1 MEERNQH
8 INTGDYMVGLDIGTT
23 KISVMIGRKNQ
34 YGKLEI
40 LGTGRAVSNGVARG
54 IVANI
59 DKTVDSIKEAI
70 TEAKK
75 KSGIEID
82 EVFVGIAGQHIK
94 SLQHRGELVRDNIEI
109 EIEKADIDK
118 LKSNMFK
125 LITIPGEE
133 VIHVIPQEYTVDGE
147 DGIQDPK
154 GMAGVKLEANF
165 HVITAQVGAVRNI
178 IRCVEKAGLT
188 PKELV
193 LEPFASAVATLDEDE
208 LREGVALVD
217 IGGRTTDVAIFLDN
231 IIRHTAVI
239 PFGGNVITKDIKT
252 GLSILEKQA
261 ELLKIKFGS
270 AMYTEDQENVMV
282 SIPGLRGREPK
293 EIAVK
298 NLSEIIGAQPIKGR
312 HINME
317 SLYEYG
323 SRRGFWRIH
332 KLFQEKKIPITIFGV
347 GMALEKNPDICN
359 AIKDAGYEVASHGW
373 RWIDY
378 QNIKK
383 SEEKKHMKLAIQT
396 HKRIF
401 GDRPSG
407 WYTGR
412 CSPNTR
418 DLVMEDGGFLYDSD
432 SYSDDLPYWE
442 TRGKKKQLII
452 PYTLDNNDM
461 RFATNQGFNTGDH
474 FFTYLKDSFDALYE
488 EGKTNPKM
496 MSVGLHCRIV
506 GKPGRIQALKKF
518 LNYIKKHKNVWVCK
532 RVDIAK
538 HWIKNYSK

>member
-1 MEERNQH
+1 MSKKNPR
-8 INTGDYMVGLDIGTT
+8 D
-23 KISVMIGRKNQ
+23 MIG
-34 YGKLEI
+34 YGSKDQKI
-40 LGTGRAVSNGVARG
+40 KWPNNARIAVQIVLNYEEGAENCVLNGD
-54 IVANI
+54 NN
-59 DKTVDSIKEAI
+59 S
-70 TEAKK
+70 
-75 KSGIEID
+75 
-82 EVFVGIAGQHIK
+82 EVF
-94 SLQHRGELVRDNIEI
+94 
-109 EIEKADIDK
+109 
-118 LKSNMFK
+118 
-125 LITIPGEE
+125 
-133 VIHVIPQEYTVDGE
+133 
-147 DGIQDPK
+147 
-154 GMAGVKLEANF
+154 
-165 HVITAQVGAVRNI
+165 
-178 IRCVEKAGLT
+178 
-188 PKELV
+188 
-193 LEPFASAVATLDEDE
+193 
-208 LREGVALVD
+208 
-217 IGGRTTDVAIFLDN
+217 
-231 IIRHTAVI
+231 
-239 PFGGNVITKDIKT
+239 
-252 GLSILEKQA
+252 
-261 ELLKIKFGS
+261 
-270 AMYTEDQENVMV
+270 
-282 SIPGLRGREPK
+282 
-293 EIAVK
+293 
-298 NLSEIIGAQPIKGR
+298 LSEIIGAQPVKGR
-312 HINME
+312 HISME

-323 SRRGFWRIH
+323 SRAGFWRLH
-332 KLFQEKKIPITIFGV
+332 KLFQEKKIPITVFGV

-396 HKRIF
+396 NKRIF

-407 WYTGR
+407 RYTGR